1 MNIVTGYRGEPH
13 ITSQAAQ
20 AFNQGTIGT
29 GNYVFNIGE
38 KFSATL
44 VDVNTVTIADGEAI
58 MQGCH
63 FRIEPGESETANIAN
78 GTTGMN
84 RKDLICARY
93 TKDSATGIENVELVV
108 IQGEESSST
117 ATEPSYNTGDIL
129 DGDSPIDFPLYR
141 VDLAGLTP
149 TLVRLFS
156 IRKSPATLV
165 SSASGISPTSG
176 SNNITFSEDPKQYS
190 VFSFKISGEG
200 MPGYAFWASDTVIRG
215 SWVWVTDTPNEFWG
229 VFGIDQISG
238 KSGRLYF
245 LRVYN
250 KNNNALDT
258 NKKLVELTGVCLAQ
272 G

>member
-1 MNIVTGYRGEPH
+1 MDIVTGYRGEPH

-20 AFNQGTIGT
+20 AYNQATVGT

-44 VDVNTVTIADGEAI
+44 ADVNTVTIADGEAI

-93 TKDSATGIENVELVV
+93 TKDSVTGIENVELVV

-117 ATEPSYNTGDIL
+117 ATAPTYNTGDIM

-165 SSASGISPTSG
+165 SSASGIAVNG
-176 SNNITFSEDPKQYS
+176 SVTFAEDPKLYTL
-190 VFSFKISGEG
+190 FTFKVSD
-200 MPGYAFWASDTVIRG
+200 MAMTGYASWVSDTEIRG
-215 SWVWVTDTPNEFWG
+215 MMVWVTTTPNCFYII
-229 VFGIDQISG
+229 FAITSISG
-238 KSGRLYF
+238 LTGTLTTLNSF
-245 LRVYN
+245 N
-250 KNNNALDT
+250 KNDNALETRKLT
-258 NKKLVELTGVCLAQ
+258 NLTGVCLAQ